1 MWRDC
6 GSKNFLTSLV
16 CPLPWSCG
24 GVLSPA
30 LTALTCCCPTPV
42 TVASPASRPV
52 WGIMAVNNKIT
63 AEVDSKLSNHFVR
76 FVRFYVKCLIIKSLF
91 IKFFHIFIILSSD
104 WIISIDQS
112 SSSLSSVI
120 INLLVIKKCYMCVIQ
135 ISEDEET
142 GDIKY
147 MLRNHVRKFPRF
159 VERQIFRFKKL
170 REVQAGEKVKK
181 IIPGTI
187 MAWETNIE
195 RKY

>member
-1 MWRDC
+1 MWKDC
-6 GSKNFLTSLV
+6 GSKNFLTSFV
-16 CPLPWSCG
+16 CTLPWSCG

-30 LTALTCCCPTPV
+30 LTVLTCCCPTPV
-42 TVASPASRPV
+42 TVASPTSRPV
-52 WGIMAVNNKIT
+52 WGILAVNTKIT
-63 AEVDSKLSNHFVR
+63 AEVNSKLSNHFVR
-76 FVRFYVKCLIIKSLF
+76 FYVKCLISLF

-135 ISEDEET
+135 ISEDEKT

-147 MLRNHVRKFPRF
+147 MLRNHVGKFPRF

-170 REVQAGEKVKK
+170 REVQAGEKVKE
-181 IIPGTI
+181 ITPGTI
-187 MAWETNIE
+187 MGWETNKE